1 VGSIRLVNLRKEFA
15 GGVVAVENTNLTIE
29 EGEFVV
35 FVGPSGCGKT
45 TTLRMIAG
53 LEESTS
59 GEIYIGDRLV
69 NDLEPGQRDLGMVFQ
84 NLALFPHMSVADNIG
99 FGPRMQKMDP
109 KERRR
114 RVADAARM
122 VHIEPL
128 LPKLP
133 GQLSGG
139 EAQRVAVART
149 LITEPR
155 VFLLDE
161 PLSNLDAKLRKEMR
175 AEIDRLH
182 QNLKKTFVYVTH
194 DQEEAMTLA
203 DRIVVMRYGRI
214 EQVGSP
220 LDIYHNPVNWFV
232 ADFFGSPSMNLLKGE
247 FRWEAGAASFRAGE
261 LCVPLSGPVPKREE
275 AATLGIRPE
284 HIDVHLERAPRDGDL
299 RARVAL
305 VEPLGK
311 DTLLYLEYGDSKN
324 LIAIVEGHQHVQAGS
339 WVGYSFRRDRIYF
352 FGPDERRL
360 LPEEAPS
367 GTL

>member
-1 VGSIRLVNLRKEFA
+1 MAGIRLVNLRKEFA
-15 GGVVAVENTNLTIE
+15 GGMVAVENTNLTIE

-53 LEESTS
+53 LEEPTS
-59 GEIYIGDRLV
+59 GQIHIGDRLV
-69 NDLEPGQRDLGMVFQ
+69 NDLEPGQRDIGMVFQ

-114 RVADAARM
+114 RVEDAARM

-128 LPKLP
+128 LRKLP

-149 LITEPR
+149 LITDPR

-182 QNLKKTFVYVTH
+182 QKLRKTFIYVTH

-203 DRIVVMRYGRI
+203 DRIVVMRHGRI
-214 EQVGSP
+214 EQVGGP
-220 LDIYHNPVNWFV
+220 LDIYHNPASRFV
-232 ADFFGSPSMNLLKGE
+232 ADFFGSPSMNLLQGE
-247 FRWEAGAASFRAGE
+247 LRWEDGAASFRAGE
-261 LCVPLSGPVPKREE
+261 LYVRLSEPVPKCEG

-284 HIDVHLERAPRDGDL
+284 HIDVHLERATGDEDL

-311 DTLLYLEYGDSKN
+311 DTLLYLEYGESKS
-324 LIAIVEGHQHVQAGS
+324 LIAIVEGHQRVQAGA

-360 LPEEAPS
+360 LPEAAPS
-367 GTL
+367 GTR